1 MVKFLPCSYITL
13 CALAITLLILLKYY
27 GQIRSNKL
35 IYDTEKGNKINKE
48 YLKNNK
54 RLKIGS

>member
-1 MVKFLPCSYITL
+1 MVKFLPCSHITL
-13 CALAITLLILLKYY
+13 CALAITLLILFKYY
-27 GQIRSNKL
+27 GQSRSNKL

-48 YLKNNK
+48 CLKNNK